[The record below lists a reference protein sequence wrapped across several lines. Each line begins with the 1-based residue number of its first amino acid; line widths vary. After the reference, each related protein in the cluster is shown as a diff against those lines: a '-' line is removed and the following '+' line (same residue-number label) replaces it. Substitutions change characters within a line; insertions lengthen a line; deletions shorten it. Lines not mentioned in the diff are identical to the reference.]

1 MARDTK
7 LIGAAALI
15 AAGLLFA
22 RRAAAAP
29 VSDIDPTGE
38 IVGDVEWWPADPDY
52 VDPDST
58 GDVMTSDQYLRAFLH
73 MIRVAE
79 TGVAAVNRGDAYHTF
94 YGGTVF
100 TDLTDHPVIT
110 GHMRGVRLSDQ
121 MCRDAGFG
129 PGCVS
134 TAAGAYQFIRPTWE
148 RLRAAKIWGP
158 RLPDFSPE
166 SQDEAARRQLIELGA
181 LHYVERGEFDH
192 ALRLASK
199 VWASLPGSTAN
210 QSPKSY
216 AVVQGYYL
224 DALGVA

>member
-38 IVGDVEWWPADPDY
+38 IVGDVEWWPADQE
-52 VDPDST
+52 T
-58 GDVMTSDQYLRAFLH
+58 EDQTMSNSPARNLGAFLY
-73 MIRVAE
+73 MLQVAE
-79 TGVAAVNRGDAYHTF
+79 TGQAAFDSGLSYQTF
-94 YGGTVF
+94 YGGAIF
-100 TDLTDHPVIT
+100 NDLSDHPVIT
-110 GHMRGVRLSDQ
+110 GEMRGVRLSDA
-121 MCRDAGFG
+121 MCRAAGYG

-148 RLRAAKIWGP
+148 RLRKAGSWGP
-158 RLPDFSPE
+158 RLPDFSIA

-181 LHYVERGEFDH
+181 LHYVEAGEFDN

-224 DALGVA
+224 DALRVA